1 MTKKPAPGV
10 DRAQSHGRLDMP
22 PRRIAIEV
30 GMDQAPAKIVSA
42 EQPHKWLVV
51 IGVLKLLKAVCFVLL
66 GIGALR
72 LLHHDLVDMVS
83 RWIVTDLRFDPESH
97 FVNLVLSSIADI
109 SPHRLK
115 LISLGIFGYAV
126 LDVIEGTGL
135 VLEKAWAE
143 YVTLTIT
150 ACFLPLEFFELF
162 RHITLV
168 KVVLIL
174 LNVLLVFYLL
184 WVVQGQARRRAH
196 SAALPNSRL

>member
-1 MTKKPAPGV
+1 
-10 DRAQSHGRLDMP
+10 MP
-22 PRRIAIEV
+22 PRRIVIEV
-30 GMDQAPAKIVSA
+30 GMDQARAKTVPA
-42 EQPHKWLVV
+42 EQPHKWLVI

-97 FVNLVLSSIADI
+97 FVNLILSSIAGI
-109 SPHRLK
+109 SPHRLR

-143 YVTLTIT
+143 YVTLAI
-150 ACFLPLEFFELF
+150 
-162 RHITLV
+162 
-168 KVVLIL
+168 
-174 LNVLLVFYLL
+174 
-184 WVVQGQARRRAH
+184 
-196 SAALPNSRL
+196 